1 MNPARLHNGYRICAD
16 HFEKKMFT
24 NRFCNR
30 LNFDAVPT
38 WFPSLEGSS
47 KNQDHSYSRRELLLE
62 NVESLAKRI
71 EFVQDVIVS
80 GKFL

>member
-1 MNPARLHNGYRICAD
+1 
-16 HFEKKMFT
+16 MFT

-30 LNFDAVPT
+30 LNPDVVPT

-47 KNQDHSYSRRELLLE
+47 KDQDHSFSRRELLLD
-62 NVESLAKRI
+62 NVQNPAKRI
-71 EFVQDVIVS
+71 KVVQDVIVVA